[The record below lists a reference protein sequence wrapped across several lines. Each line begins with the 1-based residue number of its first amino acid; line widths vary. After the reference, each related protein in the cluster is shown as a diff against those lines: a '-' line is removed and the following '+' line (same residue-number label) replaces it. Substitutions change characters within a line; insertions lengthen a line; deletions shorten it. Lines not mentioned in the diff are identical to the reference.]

1 MEQITKKDIVNQIH
15 EKLAMK
21 KKDAAP
27 AVDMVFSVIAENLA
41 KGNVVDIHGFG
52 KFVVMERSERQGV
65 NPASGKAMTIKA
77 SKNVKFRC
85 SDTLKRSVNE

>member
-1 MEQITKKDIVNQIH
+1 MNKKDIVNTLN
-15 EKLAMK
+15 EKLGMK

-27 AVDMVFSVIAENLA
+27 AVDLVFSTIAESLA
-41 KGNVVDIHGFG
+41 KGEAVEIHGFG